1 MRLKIPLSFMLG
13 CPYIKEQKF
22 FGVSVNIRPPQLWWE
37 MLDFTIFPTKAD
49 GDDGIHTHCSSFY
62 HIIDILIMINLEELP
77 VKNIL
82 R

>member
-49 GDDGIHTHCSSFY
+49 GGGGIDTHCRTSY
-62 HIIDILIMINLEELP
+62 LIINVLITINLEDFT